1 MNFYGVVIA
10 VITFM
15 IIGVFHPIVIKAE
28 YHLTERC
35 WPLFLAAGIVLI
47 GGSVLVSN
55 TMLSCVLGVTGCS
68 CMWSIKELREQKERV
83 RKGWFPANPARNG
96 DAKRQTAG
104 GSGCGSVSSGCEG
117 TADAIADNADRAVNC
132 RENNENS

>member
-47 GGSVLVSN
+47 GGKRAGVEHDAFVRARRDGMQLYVEHKGAAGTEGKSQKRLVPGKPGEKWR
-55 TMLSCVLGVTGCS
+55 C
-68 CMWSIKELREQKERV
+68 K
-83 RKGWFPANPARNG
+83 
-96 DAKRQTAG
+96 TAG
-104 GSGCGSVSSGCEG
+104 RRQ
-117 TADAIADNADRAVNC
+117 IRM
-132 RENNENS
+132 